1 MEKYFNTISL
11 VLVSRDMKAA
21 WENKRVKFL
30 QDQGKVDRVH
40 GDGKERTVCGRK
52 LRIQKKLHFV
62 NINTHTDE

>member
-1 MEKYFNTISL
+1 MEKY
-11 VLVSRDMKAA
+11 VSRDMKAA

-52 LRIQKKLHFV
+52 LRIQKK
-62 NINTHTDE
+62 NCTS

>member
-1 MEKYFNTISL
+1 MEKY
-11 VLVSRDMKAA
+11 VSRDMKAA

-52 LRIQKKLHFV
+52 LRIQKKIALRKHKY
-62 NINTHTDE
+62 TY